1 MADDK
6 ISKPIPCKQ
15 CRKPFV
21 RTHGR
26 QRICPDCKRAVK
38 TGKGVESPAQAKKWA
53 ERVTSTKKPT
63 GGGTR
68 RSGQGPA
75 ARSAAP
81 LVAKFAFPG
90 LVAHLDTEILST
102 QARLDKLKELRQS
115 AVELGA

>member
-1 MADDK
+1 MAKLKCPKCEFTAGRIQGLSRHLGHAHGIKDK
-6 ISKPIPCKQ
+6 AE
-15 CRKPFV
+15 
-21 RTHGR
+21 
-26 QRICPDCKRAVK
+26 RAVLL
-38 TGKGVESPAQAKKWA
+38 GGAPAARSKA
-53 ERVTSTKKPT
+53 KKPT